1 MLNKKLM
8 ITLIV
13 ITVSVLNGYSK
24 NILNIYDSHKKLYS
38 SKTMYPCYVG
48 PIFCTGGA
56 MTDINRMITNMAPEN
71 IGSFTSNSLTLIET
85 APIQNQVYTFKK
97 FDAYKVTKDGTSFTI
112 MHMKSN
118 VGKDKFDILVEMKEG
133 PNYDRTITIYKNNV
147 ATTLILWVGN
157 SKIIQKKTTSNI

>member
-1 MLNKKLM
+1 
-8 ITLIV
+8 
-13 ITVSVLNGYSK
+13 
-24 NILNIYDSHKKLYS
+24 
-38 SKTMYPCYVG
+38 
-48 PIFCTGGA
+48 